1 MGPAG
6 DRPKAVKKTPTRNL
20 DVFTDNET
28 DNQSEALKN
37 RYFFP
42 SLQPKKAPPK
52 RGLVFTE
59 SPEP

>member
-42 SLQPKKAPPK
+42 SL
-52 RGLVFTE
+52 
-59 SPEP
+59 